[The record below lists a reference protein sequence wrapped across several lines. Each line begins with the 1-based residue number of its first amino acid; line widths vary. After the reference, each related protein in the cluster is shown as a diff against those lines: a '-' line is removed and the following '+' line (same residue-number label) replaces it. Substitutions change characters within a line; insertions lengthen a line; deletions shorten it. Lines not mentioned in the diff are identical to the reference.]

1 MIVRGTTPIIR
12 FNFVA
17 IDTTNIAVAYLTI
30 KQNGSVLIEKDLE
43 SGDVQ
48 EGYIEWALTQEETL
62 AMSPCSDVYIQC
74 RYKLSDGSAYATRIY
89 TERPYNVEK
98 DGVI

>member
-1 MIVRGTTPIIR
+1 MIVRGTTPTIR

-17 IDTTNIAVAYLTI
+17 IDTANIAVAYLTI

-43 SGDVQ
+43 DGDVQ
-48 EGYIEWALTQEETL
+48 EGYIEWALTQEDTL

-74 RYKLSDGSAYATRIY
+74 RYRLADDSAYATKIY
-89 TERPYNVEK
+89 AERPYNVEK